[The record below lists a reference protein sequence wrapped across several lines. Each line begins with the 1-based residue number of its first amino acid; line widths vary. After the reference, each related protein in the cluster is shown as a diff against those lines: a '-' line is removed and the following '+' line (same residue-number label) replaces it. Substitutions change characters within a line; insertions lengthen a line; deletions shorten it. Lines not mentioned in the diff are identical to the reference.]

1 MELTE
6 LTPSLRDI
14 ETSILAL
21 VALYCI
27 DISVAFAGGLQPMNE
42 KHGPAGIASGESFV
56 VARTKLVKQ
65 GWQPTLMHTS
75 DAYEYSGVEREL
87 VAHKFFEVDT
97 CALDSSRCILFYS
110 KKGTCLRVDT
120 IGEHL
125 NDMRVTRWVDECPNM
140 PTGPDTATNTRP

>member
-110 KKGTCLRVDT
+110 KNGTCLRVDT